1 MYLPISNGWKQKIL
15 LQLHKYQT
23 SDYEYNA

>member
-1 MYLPISNGWKQKIL
+1 MYLPISNGWKQKML

-23 SDYEYNA
+23 SGYEYNA

>member
-23 SDYEYNA
+23 LGYEYNA

>member
-15 LQLHKYQT
+15 LQLHKYLT
-23 SDYEYNA
+23 SGYEYNA